1 MLTSRQKTCYP
12 SESSSWPVRRAASY
26 HACPVLRPAGL
37 LRRLDNGPCD
47 DLAVGFGDLIFLELA
62 RHALLDQAMEADGDL
77 GDIGG
82 GDGRLDRVVDVA
94 G

>member
-1 MLTSRQKTCYP
+1 
-12 SESSSWPVRRAASY
+12 
-26 HACPVLRPAGL
+26 
-37 LRRLDNGPCD
+37 
-47 DLAVGFGDLIFLELA
+47 LIFLELA